1 MEPLI
6 PPFDPVNFD
15 LPFTIPILN
24 QDIISMFGI
33 LVAAGLLFGAK
44 VAMQKAENDGLDPD
58 ILNRFVTWVVVGIFV
73 GGHVGHVLMYESELI
88 EKEGLVTLL
97 KFNKGL
103 SSFGGFFACV
113 MLSMWY
119 FRKEGKRINEENRS
133 RHAAGQSLLA
143 PMKPW
148 AYADAAL
155 KGFVPGYCIGRLG
168 CFSVKDHPG
177 QITDLPLGVR
187 GMCTWGWNDELSRP
201 GGRPTCADEVLSVE
215 NQERLAH
222 LIPEST
228 AGMTEYDLFQLLN
241 PETALH
247 DLGFYEALWFL
258 ALTPIF
264 FYLDRKPRFPG
275 FFAALL
281 VFTHMPM
288 RVFLDT
294 MRLEVGIDRWYFS
307 TESFKGLTP
316 AQMGS
321 IAFMGLGV
329 WIVMKRRHIEPVR
342 ITVQRLRE
350 EEAAKGIFP
359 SPEDDDSEDAGA
371 STG

>member
-1 MEPLI
+1 MDPII

-44 VAMQKAENDGLDPD
+44 VAMRKAENDGLDPE

-73 GGHVGHVLMYESELI
+73 GGHVGHVLMYERELLSSEGPL
-88 EKEGLVTLL
+88 TLL
-97 KFNKGL
+97 KINQGL

-113 MLSMWY
+113 ILSIWY
-119 FRKEGKRINEENRS
+119 FRKEGRRINRS
-133 RHAAGQSLLA
+133 NQERHGKGLPLLA

-155 KGFVPGYCIGRLG
+155 KGFVPGYFLGRMG

-177 QITDLPLGVR
+177 QVTDFFLGVK
-187 GMCTWGWNDELSRP
+187 GMCRWGYNGEKGELKL
-201 GGRPTCADEVLSVE
+201 CVQEVISPE
-215 NQERLAH
+215 NQARMAEH
-222 LIPEST
+222 LPADTSMMSEQQIFD
-228 AGMTEYDLFQLLN
+228 YIN
-241 PETALH
+241 PHTALH

-258 ALTPIF
+258 ALVPIF
-264 FYLDRKPRFPG
+264 YYLDRKPRFPG

-288 RVFLDT
+288 RIFLDT
-294 MRLEVGIDRWYFS
+294 LRLEDGPDRWYFS

-321 IAFMGLGV
+321 IGFLCLGA
-329 WIVMKRRHIEPVR
+329 WIVIKRRHLEPVR
-342 ITVQRLRE
+342 TTIRRLRE
-350 EEAAKGIFP
+350 EEAAKGITEP
-359 SPEDDDSEDAGA
+359 SEPDDSAGEETSA
-371 STG
+371 S